1 LEERRLCKAEVAGSS
16 PAGSTFTVA
25 RSYPPSHRGYLEK
38 YPSSGGEMSES
49 EERHDEDENRVE
61 EQRDE
66 EETEPGEKGLGS
78 ESGATGG
85 GESSSSNPDPST
97 EGGTGH

>member
-1 LEERRLCKAEVAGSS
+1 
-16 PAGSTFTVA
+16 
-25 RSYPPSHRGYLEK
+25 
-38 YPSSGGEMSES
+38 MNES
-49 EERHDEDENRVE
+49 EERNDEESNPVE

-85 GESSSSNPDPST
+85 GESSPSNPDPST
-97 EGGTGH
+97 EGVTEN